1 MRNIYFYETREE
13 AKAKAK
19 ELKKKGSRVT
29 ITKEATPYKA
39 NDGRL
44 FYYSVMWIFWYIKI
58 LKKIKIMYWQWQWTR
73 LLYNQ
78 DKRNK
83 EINKNGK
90 KVHKKTDK
98 RRIKRNAQ

>member
-19 ELKKKGSRVT
+19 ELKKKGSRAI
-29 ITKEATPYKA
+29 ITKEPKPYKA
-39 NDGRL
+39 DDGRL
-44 FYYSVMWIFWYIKI
+44 LYYSVMWIFWYIKN
-58 LKKIKIMYWQWQWTR
+58 LKKIKNMYWQWWWTR

-90 KVHKKTDK
+90 KVHKKNDK

>member
-19 ELKKKGSRVT
+19 ELKKKGNRVVMS
-29 ITKEATPYKA
+29 KESTPYKA
-39 NDGRL
+39 DDGRL
-44 FYYSVMWIFWYIKI
+44 FYYSVMWIFWYKTKN
-58 LKKIKIMYWQWQWTR
+58 LKKIKNMYWKWQWTR

-83 EINKNGK
+83 EINKKWQESTQENRQEK
-90 KVHKKTDK
+90 
-98 RRIKRNAQ
+98 N